1 MKLAQVENGVIINI
15 AEFEADNVP
24 DWASTWIDATN
35 LDVGM
40 TDDGQGGYIRDPAIL
55 QANEERQ
62 IRKSKKREISAYA
75 LSLIQAQMPT
85 IEKFRELELLKK
97 YQRAFTLSVTGELVK
112 DIYVY
117 AQTKLDQA
125 DTAPIAQVEAYDP
138 TTDTKWPRG

>member
-15 AEFEADNVP
+15 AEFEEGNVP

-40 TDDGQGGYIRDPAIL
+40 IDDGQGGYIRDPAIL
-55 QANEERQ
+55 QANEETY
-62 IRKSKKREISAYA
+62 IRNSKKKEIRAYA

-85 IEKFRELELLKK
+85 IETFREVELLKK
-97 YQRAFTLSVTGELVK
+97 YRLAFTLSTTGELVK
-112 DIYVY
+112 DIYLY

-138 TTDTKWPRG
+138 TTDTGWPT